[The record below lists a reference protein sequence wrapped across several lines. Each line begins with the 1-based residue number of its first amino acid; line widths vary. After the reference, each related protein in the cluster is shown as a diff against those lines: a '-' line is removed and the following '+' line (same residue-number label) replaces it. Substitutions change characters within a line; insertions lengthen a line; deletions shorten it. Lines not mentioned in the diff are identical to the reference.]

1 MARALEAMP
10 GVVTLA
16 FGALLLLWIMRV
28 AWLLRKY
35 RARPSGDP
43 PVRTLAVLGSGGHT
57 AEMIQLLQAMDR
69 AKFGPMLYVIAQTDT
84 TSADRIKAFE
94 QSVADR
100 QPPPAAA
107 AAAPAYRL
115 LIVPR
120 SREVGQSYATSAL
133 TTLHA
138 LAYSVWHVFVA
149 LPSLVLCNGPG
160 TCVPICAAALL
171 VRLLGIKYI
180 SIVYVESVCRV
191 ESLSLSG
198 KIMLRLAD
206 HFLVQWPGLTKK
218 YPRAQFIGRLC

>member
-1 MARALEAMP
+1 MSVELHE
-10 GVVTLA
+10 
-16 FGALLLLWIMRV
+16 
-28 AWLLRKY
+28 K
-35 RARPSGDP
+35 S
-43 PVRTLAVLGSGGHT
+43 
-57 AEMIQLLQAMDR
+57 QA
-69 AKFGPMLYVIAQTDT
+69 
-84 TSADRIKAFE
+84 
-94 QSVADR
+94 
-100 QPPPAAA
+100 
-107 AAAPAYRL
+107 
-115 LIVPR
+115 
-120 SREVGQSYATSAL
+120 VGQTVPQRPAR
-133 TTLHA
+133 
-138 LAYSVWHVFVA
+138 A

>member
-1 MARALEAMP
+1 M
-10 GVVTLA
+10 
-16 FGALLLLWIMRV
+16 
-28 AWLLRKY
+28 
-35 RARPSGDP
+35 
-43 PVRTLAVLGSGGHT
+43 
-57 AEMIQLLQAMDR
+57 
-69 AKFGPMLYVIAQTDT
+69 
-84 TSADRIKAFE
+84 
-94 QSVADR
+94 
-100 QPPPAAA
+100 
-107 AAAPAYRL
+107 
-115 LIVPR
+115 
-120 SREVGQSYATSAL
+120 GQSYATSAL

-138 LAYSVWHVFVA
+138 LAYSAWYVFVA

>member
-1 MARALEAMP
+1 MDIAAALA
-10 GVVTLA
+10 VV
-16 FGALLLLWIMRV
+16 ALLWVLRV
-28 AWLLRKY
+28 AALY
-35 RARPSGDP
+35 RSRRSHAK

-171 VRLLGIKYI
+171 VRLLGTHGQQRDL
-180 SIVYVESVCRV
+180 EEARV
-191 ESLSLSG
+191 APG
-198 KIMLRLAD
+198 RAGRKIYPTKVGITRMHRDA
-206 HFLVQWPGLTKK
+206 PG
-218 YPRAQFIGRLC
+218 PDP